1 MWSARPFERHH
12 AALKDAALKDAS
24 LISWKLPMA
33 MHYHSSRPRQP
44 VAAKQQSRTNQ
55 DTLSARPLFANLENP
70 VVAYCIAN
78 LTSLA
83 STPNLDSAHIKLSS
97 VALGIFLEE

>member
-1 MWSARPFERHH
+1 
-12 AALKDAALKDAS
+12 
-24 LISWKLPMA
+24 MA

-44 VAAKQQSRTNQ
+44 VAARQQSPTNQ
-55 DTLSARPLFANLENP
+55 VASSARPFFANLEKP

-97 VALGIFLEE
+97 VALGYSLRDKVDSFSRR